1 MIVNLI
7 KINQMFSFTLPFKVK
22 GQYWI
27 SDVDSNGKV
36 RQFAKVEAFDGKWV
50 IKSNKKFRVYNSD
63 GSSIDGIHLSNNSFL
78 NLKIGDSDE
87 KMILFS
93 EDVDESRQTLT
104 KIMVREPGVFTIGR
118 NSGNDF
124 CYDYKF
130 VSSDH
135 ARLAFDGERWSIE
148 DLNSKNGIYLNGYRI
163 HSESLKA
170 GDYLYIMGL
179 KIVIGSN
186 YIAVNNPD
194 GKLKVHSENLAL
206 LKKQEFKETKE
217 EVEIPEPDFFLRS
230 PRFHREIENKE
241 IKIDP
246 PPQMQKA
253 DTVPMALMLGPS
265 LTMGMT
271 SMITG
276 ITSVTSVISSG
287 GAISQAL
294 PTLLTSMGM
303 LAGTVLW
310 PIITKRYEK
319 KQKIVNEHKR
329 QQKYTDYLDGIG
341 AYVKNIAKEQSEIL
355 HENLITET
363 ECIDRIVKKKHSLWE
378 RVLGQNDFLRLRLG
392 TGNIDMDVKMI
403 YPEKK
408 FTMDDDGLQDKMLTL
423 AESPKVL
430 KQVPI
435 SLNLTDNRAVGFYGA
450 KIDTYNMLKSLVI
463 QMISLHSYDEL
474 KIMLL
479 IDENDEEKWS
489 FAKYV
494 PHFWNDSKTFRF
506 FASTDFDAKEISV
519 YLDDNVLSRKD
530 DNNSSDS
537 PYYVIISANKNLSKK
552 CDALS
557 SLLKYKNNAGF
568 SLIYVGENFNDF
580 PKETKTIVHINGNNS
595 RMFDREDT
603 TGTQIEFN
611 AETSNNQSLG
621 SVTYKIA
628 NTVLDLTNQNYILPE
643 MVTFLEMF
651 NVGKVEHL
659 NVLARWK
666 ENNPTNTLQTPVG
679 INEDGDI
686 FTLDLHEKFHGPHG
700 LVAGMTGSGK
710 SEFIITYILSL
721 AVNYHP
727 DEVAFIL
734 IDYKGGGLAGAFE
747 DEEQG
752 IKLPHLA
759 GTITNLDGAS
769 IKRSLISIQS
779 ELRRR
784 QSIFNEARKLSK
796 EGTMDIYKYQRLYRE
811 HVVSEPLPHLFIIS
825 DEFAE
830 LKTQQPEFMEQLISA
845 ARIGRSLGV
854 HLILATQKPSGVI
867 DDQIWSNSKFRV
879 CLKVQEQSDSQDMIK
894 CPDAASLSQTGR
906 FYLQV
911 GYNELFALGQSAW
924 CGADY
929 IPSDTV
935 EKKKDNSVQVINNTG
950 RVLMKVAH
958 NEKQLSTGKKVKQ
971 LVSIVNYLSD
981 LANEEEIKVRSLW
994 LPPIPEYIYVDEL
1007 EKKYG
1012 NKSEG
1017 TYLEPIIGEYDDPF
1031 NQKQNVLTLPIS
1043 KDGNCLVYG
1052 SSGMGK
1058 STFLTALCYSLLKNH
1073 TPEELN
1079 LYILDFASETL
1090 KAFANAP
1097 QVGGVVTSSEE
1108 EKTTNLIK
1116 MLRTE
1121 MEKRKA
1127 LFSNYGGDYE
1137 NYCKKGRKVSNIVV
1151 VINNYSGFAEL
1162 YENLVDSLHLLTR
1175 DGTKYGIYFVVTA
1188 SGTTSVSYKHL
1199 QNFKTQL
1206 TLQLNDATDYSI
1218 VVGKTDGVVPA
1229 KYKGRGLVAFDKVYE
1244 FQTARCTVIEN
1255 SFEFI
1260 RTFCEKLR
1268 KSASGFAKNI
1278 PVLPNVVDVDFVR
1291 NGLKGLESVPV
1302 GVEKSS
1308 LNISVM
1314 NLSNKAVFP
1323 ICSQDVTEIA
1333 PFAEEL
1339 AKLISLEKKTYV
1351 FDAEKLLNKENELL
1365 IKDKPDEF
1373 VRGVFDDMV
1382 ARNNAYV
1389 DGQKD
1394 ESVLEAFEEKVYFIV
1409 GFKSLC
1415 AKLTE
1420 DSRDKLNVLLDNALS
1435 VYKLRFIVCDTA
1447 SQLSSFNMN
1456 SWYKKQV
1463 TGTDG
1468 IWIGDGISDQYV
1480 IKISKMSRD
1489 YYEEI
1494 GNKYGYLVSKGKAV
1508 LVKLLTSDKEEF

>member
-7 KINQMFSFTLPFKVK
+7 KFNQMFSLTLPNKVK
-22 GQYWI
+22 GQYLI
-27 SDVDSNGKV
+27 SDVDSKGQA
-36 RQFAKVEAFDGKWV
+36 RQLARIEAHAGEW
-50 IKSNKKFRVYNSD
+50 ILNSNKRLAVYNAD
-63 GSSIDGIHLSNNSFL
+63 GTSIDGVHLTNNSFL
-78 NLKIGDSDE
+78 NLKIGDSNE
-87 KMILFS
+87 KIILFS
-93 EDVDESRQTLT
+93 ENVDESRQTLI

-118 NSGNDF
+118 NNNNDL
-124 CYDYKF
+124 CYDYRF
-130 VSSDH
+130 VSGEH
-135 ARLAFDGERWSIE
+135 AKLAFDGERWSIE
-148 DLNSKNGIYLNGYRI
+148 DLNSRNGIYLNGYRI
-163 HSESLKA
+163 HSERLKA

-194 GKLKVHSENLAL
+194 GKLKIHSENMAL
-206 LKKQEFKETKE
+206 LKEQKIREYKE
-217 EVEIPEPDFFLRS
+217 EIEIPEPDFFFRS
-230 PRFHREIENKE
+230 PRFHREIEYKE

-265 LTMGMT
+265 LTMGLT
-271 SMITG
+271 SMTTG
-276 ITSVTSVISSG
+276 IFSVFNVINSG
-287 GAISQAL
+287 GNFSQAIPSL
-294 PTLLTSMGM
+294 MMSMGM

-310 PIITKRYEK
+310 PIFTKRYEK
-319 KQKIVNEHKR
+319 KQKIINEHKR
-329 QQKYTDYLDGIG
+329 QQKYTEYLEGIG

-355 HENLITET
+355 HENLISES
-363 ECIDRIVKKKHSLWE
+363 ECIDRIIKRKPNLWE
-378 RVLGQNDFLRLRLG
+378 RVLGQSDFLRLRLG
-392 TGNIDMDVKMI
+392 TGDVDMDVRML

-408 FTMDDDGLQDKMLTL
+408 FTMDDDGLQDIMLTL

-435 SLNLTDNRAVGFYGA
+435 SLNLTANMAVGFYGA
-450 KIDTYNMLKSLVI
+450 KIDTYNMLKSLVL

-479 IDENDEEKWS
+479 IDENDEEKWN
-489 FAKYV
+489 FTKYI

-506 FASTDFDAKEISV
+506 FASTDFDARDLSM
-519 YLDDNVLSRKD
+519 YLEENVLCRKD
-530 DNNSSDS
+530 ENNSSNS
-537 PYYVIISANKNLSKK
+537 PYYVIISANKSLTKK
-552 CDALS
+552 CNAISL
-557 SLLKYKNNAGF
+557 LLKYKNNVGF
-568 SLIYVGENFNDF
+568 SVVYVGENFNDF

-595 RMFDREDT
+595 RMFDRDNT
-603 TGTQIEFN
+603 TGEQINFT
-611 AETSNNQSLG
+611 AETSNIQSLG
-621 SVTYKIA
+621 NVTYKIA
-628 NTVLDLTNQNYILPE
+628 NTFLDLTSQNYILPE

-659 NVLARWK
+659 NVLTRWK
-666 ENNPTNTLQTPVG
+666 ENNPTSTLQTPIG
-679 INEDGDI
+679 INEDGDV

-779 ELRRR
+779 ELRHR
-784 QSIFNEARKLSK
+784 QEIFNEARKLSK

-854 HLILATQKPSGVI
+854 HLILATQKPSGVV

-879 CLKVQEQSDSQDMIK
+879 CLKVQEKSDSQDMIK

-929 IPSDTV
+929 VPSDTV
-935 EKKKDNSVQVINNTG
+935 VKKKDNSVQVINNTG
-950 RVLMKVAH
+950 RVLMKVAR
-958 NEKQLSTGKKVKQ
+958 NEKQLSVGKKTKQ
-971 LVSIVNYLSD
+971 IVSIVNHLSD
-981 LANEEEIKVRSLW
+981 LANEEGIKVRSLW
-994 LPPIPEYIYVDEL
+994 LPPIPELIYVDEL
-1007 EKKYG
+1007 EKKYSK
-1012 NKSEG
+1012 KSVG
-1017 TYLEPIIGEYDDPF
+1017 TYLEPTIGEFDDPF
-1031 NQKQNVLTLPIS
+1031 NQKQYLLTLPIS
-1043 KDGNCLVYG
+1043 KDGNCLIYG

-1058 STFLTALCYSLLKNH
+1058 STMLTTLCYSLLKNH
-1073 TPEELN
+1073 TSEELN
-1079 LYILDFASETL
+1079 LYILDFSSETL
-1090 KAFANAP
+1090 KAFAKAP
-1097 QVGGVVTSSEE
+1097 QVGGVVTASED
-1108 EKTTNLIK
+1108 EKVTNLIK
-1116 MLRTE
+1116 MLRKE
-1121 MEKRKA
+1121 MEGRKT
-1127 LFSNYGGDYE
+1127 LFSDFGGDYAS
-1137 NYCKKGRKVSNIVV
+1137 YCKNGRKVPNIVV
-1151 VINNYSGFAEL
+1151 VINNYSGFAEM
-1162 YENLVDSLHLLTR
+1162 YENIVESLHLLTR
-1175 DGTKYGIYFVVTA
+1175 DGAKYGIYFVVTA
-1188 SGTTSVSYKHL
+1188 SSTTAVSYKHQ

-1206 TLQLNDATDYSI
+1206 TMQLNDATDYSI
-1218 VVGKTDGVVPA
+1218 IVGKTDGVVPA
-1229 KYKGRGLVAFDKVYE
+1229 KYKGRGLVALDKVYE
-1244 FQTARCTVIEN
+1244 FQTARCTTAED

-1260 RTFCEKLR
+1260 RAFCEDLR
-1268 KSASGFAKNI
+1268 KSVSGFAKNI
-1278 PVLPNVVDVDFVR
+1278 PVIPEIVDINFVR
-1291 NGLKGLESVPV
+1291 NSLTGLESVPI
-1302 GVEKSS
+1302 GVEKNS
-1308 LNISVM
+1308 LNISVVNM
-1314 NLSNKAVFP
+1314 SNKSLFP
-1323 ICSQDVTEIA
+1323 VCSQDISDVA

-1339 AKLISLEKKTYV
+1339 AKLISLEKKTYI
-1351 FDAEKLLNKENELL
+1351 FDAKKLLDKENELI
-1365 IKDKPDEF
+1365 IKNKADDF
-1373 VRGVFDDMV
+1373 VREIFQDMV

-1394 ESVLEAFEEKVYFIV
+1394 ESVLCDFEEKVYVIV
-1409 GFKSLC
+1409 GLKALFD
-1415 AKLTE
+1415 KLTE
-1420 DSRDKLNVLLDNALS
+1420 DSKDKLNVLLDNALS
-1435 VYKLRFIVCDTA
+1435 LYKLRFIVCDTS
-1447 SQLSSFNMN
+1447 SQLYSFNVN
-1456 SWYKKQV
+1456 SWYKKQI

-1468 IWIGDGISDQYV
+1468 IWIGDGVTDQYV

-1494 GNKYGYLVSKGKAV
+1494 GNKYGYIISKGKAS
-1508 LVKLLTSDKEEF
+1508 LVKLLTSDREEF